1 MSWTSVILSGLA
13 LLNSLMK
20 WAMEKRAITMGEER
34 QVAKATLELLEQTK
48 EGKELRDRIR
58 KLDDAESNDLW
69 DRMVK

>member
-1 MSWTSVILSGLA
+1 
-13 LLNSLMK
+13 MK